1 MPVERIDYCSDQEFE
16 QARDMESNEA
26 QQWDDRRQAEEAEAQ
41 MMEEEAQRDQAQ
53 SGRVDCY
60 TEPAVQGDLVAEDP
74 KYLLTESEI
83 LEIVDGC
90 FHCYASSYRIEAA
103 DLTRKILLSKQTV

>member
-1 MPVERIDYCSDQEFE
+1 MKEYIGSDEHWEDSINQDYDERE
-16 QARDMESNEA
+16 QHSKE
-26 QQWDDRRQAEEAEAQ
+26 QIDDRVQPDPREQ
-41 MMEEEAQRDQAQ
+41 QAQ